1 MHPTCRSAIL
11 RSKAASRCTHECHTP
26 RSRSRMRRLGGG
38 QSMKPSRRR
47 RRSPR
52 LTNTSPP
59 SVLPAG
65 SSRPN
70 ARIAAMAVTRGPPAG
85 SYGAAACHR
94 ARMPRARRGRRRL
107 RACRGTW
114 PASARRRH
122 SSRRRGRRCRH
133 PTRRAWSGLRRG
145 AGRRRAGGVVSRAP
159 KGRCSTSRACCSY
172 AARRVGRQRA
182 QRRLR
187 RVGPH
192 LGSADRAPVV
202 VSEYWPG
209 WAGQGKR
216 CASSNC
222 RRRSAPRA
230 RRFCPCQR
238 PSSCFTSPPGRWRRP
253 PRRRGGETVHGAS
266 SAACSH
272 ASPSP
277 RLSRLPISN
286 PRGERRACARRAAS
300 VPDGRPRSAS
310 VPVAVLLL

>member
-59 SVLPAG
+59 SILPAV

-70 ARIAAMAVTRGPPAG
+70 ARIAAMAVTRGPPAA

-107 RACRGTW
+107 WACRGTW

-133 PTRRAWSGLRRG
+133 PTLVCAGGQVAVALEASSRALPK
-145 AGRRRAGGVVSRAP
+145 ADARRAGRAARMLLVVSDASAHSD
-159 KGRCSTSRACCSY
+159 GCGGWAHTSARPT
-172 AARRVGRQRA
+172 ARR
-182 QRRLR
+182 
-187 RVGPH
+187 
-192 LGSADRAPVV
+192 
-202 VSEYWPG
+202 
-209 WAGQGKR
+209 
-216 CASSNC
+216 
-222 RRRSAPRA
+222 
-230 RRFCPCQR
+230 
-238 PSSCFTSPPGRWRRP
+238 
-253 PRRRGGETVHGAS
+253 
-266 SAACSH
+266 
-272 ASPSP
+272 
-277 RLSRLPISN
+277 
-286 PRGERRACARRAAS
+286 
-300 VPDGRPRSAS
+300 
-310 VPVAVLLL
+310 

>member
-59 SVLPAG
+59 SVLPAV

-70 ARIAAMAVTRGPPAG
+70 ARIAAMAVTRGPPAA

-107 RACRGTW
+107 WACRGTW

-145 AGRRRAGGVVSRAP
+145 GRS
-159 KGRCSTSRACCSY
+159 
-172 AARRVGRQRA
+172 
-182 QRRLR
+182 
-187 RVGPH
+187 
-192 LGSADRAPVV
+192 
-202 VSEYWPG
+202 
-209 WAGQGKR
+209 
-216 CASSNC
+216 
-222 RRRSAPRA
+222 
-230 RRFCPCQR
+230 
-238 PSSCFTSPPGRWRRP
+238 PSRWRRRLARSQRP
-253 PRRRGGETVHGAS
+253 MLDEPGVLLVVSDASAHSDGCGGWAHT
-266 SAACSH
+266 SAR
-272 ASPSP
+272 PT
-277 RLSRLPISN
+277 
-286 PRGERRACARRAAS
+286 ARR
-300 VPDGRPRSAS
+300 
-310 VPVAVLLL
+310 